1 MSFQRNFAATK
12 ETSRINQFK
21 LTHYSDKKGW
31 GAGAKEKYDEM
42 FDAKERASQS
52 GEVDE
57 ERIVADVL
65 GYSAMKLISP
75 SPDLNL

>member
-1 MSFQRNFAATK
+1 MSFQQIFAATK
-12 ETSRINQFK
+12 ETSMINQFK

-31 GAGAKEKYDEM
+31 GVGAKEKYDEM
-42 FDAKERASQS
+42 FDAKEKSSQS

-65 GYSAMKLISP
+65 RMPVVGADNIL
-75 SPDLNL
+75 

>member
-1 MSFQRNFAATK
+1 MSFQRIFAATK
-12 ETSRINQFK
+12 ETSRINQFN
-21 LTHYSDKKGW
+21 LTHYFDKKGW

-42 FDAKERASQS
+42 FNAIERASQS

-65 GYSAMKLISP
+65 GYRSGYIKGQGTAQ
-75 SPDLNL
+75 